1 MNITNASNVGIS
13 DAKLDKTNL
22 PSQLDVDDFYLIRLD
37 RSKVLVFHEKIN
49 YISYEDSFGINTK
62 RAVLAFTTKVFSL
75 KFISVQTN
83 PTGHLT

>member
-49 YISYEDSFGINTK
+49 CISYDNSFGINTK
-62 RAVLAFTTKVFSL
+62 RAVLVLTIKVFSL
-75 KFISVQTN
+75 TFI
-83 PTGHLT
+83 